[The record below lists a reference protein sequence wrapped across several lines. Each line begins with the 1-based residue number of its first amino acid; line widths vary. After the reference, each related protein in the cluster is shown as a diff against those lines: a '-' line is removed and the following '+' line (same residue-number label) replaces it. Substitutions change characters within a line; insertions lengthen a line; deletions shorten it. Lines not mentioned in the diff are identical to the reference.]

1 MACAQGSRSSVRG
14 VARVRCRTLGCLSTL
29 RLDPVLT
36 AVVERSRALA
46 AEAGELRAPQ
56 PGPLKSPLSSEEQRV
71 VREWLDDGGYDAAL
85 AIISAEDPD
94 LANQ

>member
-1 MACAQGSRSSVRG
+1 MPSAVVVCGREERG
-14 VARVRCRTLGCLSTL
+14 RRVLAYDRAMSTL

-56 PGPLKSPLSSEEQRV
+56 PGPLKSPLSPEEQRV
-71 VREWLDDGGYDAAL
+71 VREWLDDGGYEAAL

>member
-1 MACAQGSRSSVRG
+1 M
-14 VARVRCRTLGCLSTL
+14 STL
-29 RLDPVLT
+29 RLEPVLN
-36 AVVERSRALA
+36 AVVERSRAMA

-56 PGPLKSPLSSEEQRV
+56 PGPLKSPLSLEEQHV
-71 VREWLDDGGYDAAL
+71 VRGWLDNGGYDAAL